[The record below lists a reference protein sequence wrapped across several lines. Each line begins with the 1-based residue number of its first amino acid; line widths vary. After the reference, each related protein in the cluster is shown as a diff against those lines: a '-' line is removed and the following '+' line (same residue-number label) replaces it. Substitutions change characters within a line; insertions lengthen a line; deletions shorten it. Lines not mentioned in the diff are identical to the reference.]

1 MPIRA
6 LREQKLKLVAG
17 NIFGALSGLG
27 SDKMQLNKETRGNIS
42 TSANV
47 EEIFRQ
53 YRMSPFA
60 EWVGIKI
67 DSLAEGYC
75 RLSLLLEDKCKNYT
89 DGIHGGVLATM
100 ADTCMGGAVRSLGL
114 QAVTAELTVNYLGKP
129 SVGDELTAEGR
140 IVHRG
145 STIILTEC
153 IIKSGSHKNIC
164 SGRGIFVS
172 RVLPA
177 GGKDIPA
184 SK

>member
-100 ADTCMGGAVRSLGL
+100 AETCMGGAVRSLGL